1 MRLFLHPVSLLS
13 PHKHRISISSLKILV
28 KNLRGKNPEVTDFT
42 KGRDIMESTA
52 KQYETAVNN
61 AAEIS
66 QVLLDMEGGKYVLAM
81 FSELVQELLD
91 KGNISG
97 ATLVV
102 RKLYGAAEI
111 PFELDALDESNTA
124 AWVVPFSEILGG
136 IFEEGI
142 F

>member
-1 MRLFLHPVSLLS
+1 MRLFLHPVSLFS

>member
-1 MRLFLHPVSLLS
+1 MRLFLHPFSLFS

-91 KGNISG
+91 EGNTSG
-97 ATLVV
+97 AASVV
-102 RKLYGAAEI
+102 RKIYEAAEVT
-111 PFELDALDESNTA
+111 FEQSSLDGDSNAAWISLLSDALRDTLEDA
-124 AWVVPFSEILGG
+124 VP
-136 IFEEGI
+136 
-142 F
+142 